1 MNEDFYKRMFLIGAI
16 WNILGG
22 AFIVCYARWIF
33 SIADLSV
40 PEPPAYFDSWIALF
54 VTFGIGYFM
63 VFKDMYKNKNIVILG
78 IIGKLS
84 FSIIFIYNMVAYGGQ
99 IPLFFIIP
107 VIGDLVFVVLFLK
120 FLLFARKIG
129 K

>member
-1 MNEDFYKRMFLIGAI
+1 
-16 WNILGG
+16 
-22 AFIVCYARWIF
+22 
-33 SIADLSV
+33 
-40 PEPPAYFDSWIALF
+40 
-54 VTFGIGYFM
+54 
-63 VFKDMYKNKNIVILG
+63 MYKNKNIVILG

-84 FSIIFIYNMVAYGGQ
+84 FSIIFIYNMVVYRGQ